1 MVSIREAS
9 GYLSLHGNRFGCSPA
24 ASGCAKIE
32 QDARQGK
39 GEKEWREETWRQ
51 TKGWSRG
58 EDWKGGISKQR
69 VQCFFS
75 RHSIMQRKLSQLLVC
90 HQRQRQ
96 RTTLHIAFRL
106 APTSLTPFVSPE
118 PNPTRTSFTHSAY
131 PAPSSRVAGHSP
143 LPSETV
149 ASILCGVNSVEQQ
162 VEIARSLSFTIR
174 SPCPGVVKQKVV
186 LARALLSLFISR
198 CCYTSAHK

>member
-1 MVSIREAS
+1 METDLDVLRLRLVAPESSRM
-9 GYLSLHGNRFGCSPA
+9 
-24 ASGCAKIE
+24 
-32 QDARQGK
+32 QGK

-58 EDWKGGISKQR
+58 EDWKSGISKQR

-96 RTTLHIAFRL
+96 RQRPRQRTTLHIAFRL
-106 APTSLTPFVSPE
+106 APTSLSPFVSPE
-118 PNPTRTSFTHSAY
+118 PNPTRTSLAHSAY

-143 LPSETV
+143 LPSKTV

-174 SPCPGVVKQKVV
+174 SLCPGVDKQKVV
-186 LARALLSLFISR
+186 LARALLSFFFFIP
-198 CCYTSAHK
+198 SAHN